1 MGVASSNERCAGGEL
16 ALGGRGA
23 VHVVDRCQR
32 MWGHV
37 PFWGAGKVLHFKI
50 WKTRRPLAA
59 RGVMLGVGVYGRGV
73 GVAWAAWKKLP
84 AAAVA
89 GPIVFCLR
97 RAGAEC

>member
-1 MGVASSNERCAGGEL
+1 MGAASSNKRCAGGEL
-16 ALGGRGA
+16 ALGGPGA
-23 VHVVDRCQR
+23 VAVERCQR
-32 MWGHV
+32 MRGRV

-84 AAAVA
+84 VAAVA
-89 GPIVFCLR
+89 GPIVFYLR